1 VHNIVINQVLFPED
15 ECKMCKA
22 RSKMQQKYLSQIIEL
37 YDDFHIT
44 VMPLLEEEVR
54 GTDSLR
60 QFSEMLLKPKE
71 MPKVIGK

>member
-1 VHNIVINQVLFPED
+1 
-15 ECKMCKA
+15 
-22 RSKMQQKYLSQIIEL
+22 MQQKYLSQIIEL